1 MLIRLLI
8 FFIIILILPTY
19 FIYRKYISKINSR
32 LVKILFWIPAI
43 LFMCTMAYILITYVP
58 SPQSMKVLSNFII
71 VFLCYTVPQ
80 ILFSL
85 IILFL
90 KLFHKITGLKING
103 EYIGGAIAILAL
115 GYIIYG
121 GTIGKR
127 NFQIREVTLNF
138 KNLPAQF
145 NGYKIVQLSDIH
157 SGSWTD
163 NGRALQ
169 KAVDLVN
176 SKNPDLTV
184 FTGDL
189 VNNIADEVLPYIN
202 ILSGLKAKDGV
213 YSVLG
218 NHDYSPYIKWPS
230 EEAKQENLDKL
241 MKYEADMG
249 WKLLNNANVTLY
261 RGNDS
266 IALVGVEN
274 SGRPPFPDYGNLP
287 KALMGTGK
295 MFKILLSHDPTH
307 WRREVLPK
315 SDVDL
320 MLSGHTHNM
329 QTSIFGFSPAR
340 FVYDEYDGLYGKD
353 ERKLFVNIGLGY
365 LMFPLR
371 IGAAPEITVITL
383 TNEKDGKDMVR
394 KR

>member
-1 MLIRLLI
+1 MLIRLIL
-8 FFIIILILPTY
+8 FFLVILILPSY
-19 FIYRKYISKINSR
+19 FIYRKYVSR
-32 LVKILFWIPAI
+32 LSSRWLKIMFWTPAT
-43 LFMCTMAYILITYVP
+43 LLTVTMIYILATYEP
-58 SPQSMKVLSNFII
+58 SPESMGILAHFII
-71 VFLCYTVPQ
+71 IFLCFTVPQ
-80 ILFSL
+80 ILFTL
-85 IILFL
+85 IILFM

-103 EYIGGAIAILAL
+103 EYIGGIVAVLSL

-121 GTIGKR
+121 GTIGKS
-127 NFQIREVTLNF
+127 NINVREVTLTF
-138 KNLPAQF
+138 ANLPPQF

-163 NGRALQ
+163 HGRVLQ
-169 KAVDLVN
+169 KAVKLADEQ
-176 SKNPDLTV
+176 NPDLIV

-189 VNNIADEVLPYIN
+189 VNNLAYEVKPYLN

-218 NHDYSPYIKWPS
+218 NHDYSPYIKWKS
-230 EEAKQENLDKL
+230 EKAKEDNLEELK
-241 MKYEADMG
+241 KYEAQMG
-249 WKLLNNANVTLY
+249 WHLLNNENIILH

-274 SGRPPFPDYGNLP
+274 SGRPPFPHYGNLA
-287 KALMGTGK
+287 KALHGTDH

-307 WRREVLPK
+307 WRREVLPN

-329 QTSIFGFSPAR
+329 QVSIFGFSPAK
-340 FVYDEYDGLYGKD
+340 FVYDEYDGLYSEG

-365 LMFPLR
+365 VMFPLR
-371 IGAAPEITVITL
+371 IGAMPEVTVITL
-383 TNEKDGKDMVR
+383 SDGKGNINT
-394 KR
+394 KKE